1 MKLSATAAVVFAILP
16 LVAGCGGSGTT
27 SSSPGAKVFA
37 SAGCGGCHTLKAAG
51 SKGQVGPNLDELKPD
66 QSTVER
72 QVRQGGNG
80 MPSFGK
86 KLSSNQI
93 EQVASFVS
101 SSARSSGTSFA
112 FKPDKTTIAG
122 CKQSDKPFCF
132 RQAFGNLPTR
142 RGPRRR
148 SPCWRPT
155 TRAST
160 AVHADCHQISHW
172 IGRAGLVYYKHDAG
186 QALSHGA
193 MTCNSGYYHG
203 VLQLALAGLPRTVVV
218 RKAQRLCSAPA
229 VNTEEFLLYQCVHG
243 LGHGLMIYSG
253 DDLPWSLR
261 TCHKLLTDFDRVSC
275 TGGVFMQNL
284 DTTMGTS
291 RYLSTKNPIY
301 PCNTVAE
308 RDKVYC
314 YLMVTSRIN
323 TLDGYNWR
331 KTADWCRRSER
342 GWVET
347 CFESYGR
354 DASGASEY
362 DPAKTIALCLEA
374 GPNASRLHLRRGPR
388 LRQQLRG
395 RAGVLSLL
403 RGHAG
408 AVPVAL
414 LRGHRDDPRRDAP
427 LRSRAEGGVQ
437 QGDAGALP
445 ARLLPRRCDHV
456 VLGGLAARASLW
468 NRRRKLA
475 LFMETIRPG
484 PETRVVDVGVGDTGF
499 GTEPGVA
506 SSHNFF
512 EALYPWPERI
522 TAVSDVPLPNFARE
536 FPTVST

>member
-1 MKLSATAAVVFAILP
+1 
-16 LVAGCGGSGTT
+16 
-27 SSSPGAKVFA
+27 
-37 SAGCGGCHTLKAAG
+37 
-51 SKGQVGPNLDELKPD
+51 
-66 QSTVER
+66 
-72 QVRQGGNG
+72 
-80 MPSFGK
+80 
-86 KLSSNQI
+86 
-93 EQVASFVS
+93 
-101 SSARSSGTSFA
+101 
-112 FKPDKTTIAG
+112 
-122 CKQSDKPFCF
+122 
-132 RQAFGNLPTR
+132 
-142 RGPRRR
+142 
-148 SPCWRPT
+148 
-155 TRAST
+155 
-160 AVHADCHQISHW
+160 
-172 IGRAGLVYYKHDAG
+172 
-186 QALSHGA
+186 

-203 VLQLALAGLPRTVVV
+203 VLQVALAGLPRNVVV
-218 RKAQRLCSAPA
+218 KKAQRLCSAPA

-354 DASGASEY
+354 DASGSSEY

-374 GPNASRLHLRRGPR
+374 GPNAGDCIYGAARDYGNNYAGGPAVVA
-388 LRQQLRG
+388 LLRG
-395 RAGVLSLL
+395 RAG
-403 RGHAG
+403 
-408 AVPVAL
+408 AVPAAL

-427 LRSRAEGGVQ
+427 LRRRAEGGVQ
-437 QGDAGALP
+437 PGDAGALP

-456 VLGGLAARASLW
+456 VLGDLAARASLW

-475 LFMETIRPG
+475 LFMETMRPG

-536 FPTVST
+536 FPMVECVTASGTELPFEDDAFDVAFSNAVVEHVGGRGGAAAVRRRALPRGAARLPLDAEPLVPGRDAHALPFVHWLPRPAADRAFAAFGRDNWDRVELLSKRRLLGLFPPTVRPGSSSPGSRSASRQSG